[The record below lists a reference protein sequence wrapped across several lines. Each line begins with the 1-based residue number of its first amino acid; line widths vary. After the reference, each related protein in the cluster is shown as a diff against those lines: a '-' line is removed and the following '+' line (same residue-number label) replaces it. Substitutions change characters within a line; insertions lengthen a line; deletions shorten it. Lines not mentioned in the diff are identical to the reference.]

1 MKYLIIM
8 TLWTLTVTASA
19 QAKFPLFLEGT
30 WKMENREI
38 YERWDK
44 LNDNSLKGFSFTFQG
59 TVMTVSEY
67 LDIAL
72 SDNRIVYTASVLNQ
86 NQGEAIGFTLTKS
99 DSIFAFENPNHDF
112 PKKIEYQV
120 LSDTELM
127 VKVSDG
133 GQEGFSYL
141 LVKQLEKPIELD
153 TNISNPDYDHK
164 LARKLGAD
172 DYGMK
177 SYMLVILKTGPNKTT
192 DNNFISDCFR
202 GHLDNINRLVKEGK
216 MIIAGPM
223 SNNSNNYRGIFILN
237 STSVDEVEG
246 LLQTDPAIK
255 EGLLD
260 VELYNWYGSAALPEY
275 LKYSERIWKI
285 KPN

>member
-1 MKYLIIM
+1 M
-8 TLWTLTVTASA
+8 TASA

-30 WKMENREI
+30 WKMDNREI

-44 LNDNSLKGFSFTFQG
+44 LNDNSLKGFSYTFQG

-127 VKVSDG
+127 VKVTDG

-192 DNNFISDCFR
+192 DTNFISDCFR

-237 STSVDEVEG
+237 STSVDEAER